1 MYAILCDGATLYDPR
16 VDSLKLSTAKLKLEA
31 GKAGGLDLV
40 VYPSHPLYAQI
51 HRFKSAIEVYHDAT
65 LIFRGRVLNDDVGLN
80 KEKRITCEGDLA
92 FLNDSVI
99 RPYNFTGTI
108 TAFLQSAISSHNAQV
123 ELEKEFVLG
132 TVTVTDPNDYI
143 VRSSIASDV
152 TWNVLKTKLVDVLG
166 GYLIVR
172 RSGGVN
178 YLDYLADSE
187 YRSDQEIKLGKNILD
202 LSKGSKGEDIITALI
217 PYGAKL
223 KDETGKDTDER
234 LTISSVNGGVDYVF
248 DQEAV
253 DQYGWIFGTETW
265 NDVTVAENLMTKAS
279 AELTARRNLDI
290 SLTLSAI
297 DLSMVDPSIDK
308 IRVFE
313 YVKVISP
320 AHDLWEFMLVTK
332 LDLDLLHPRNNK
344 FTVGSAYSTF
354 TDKQLGTDSAIKDLV
369 TIVEQNQTTTG
380 NYVDS
385 RITTL
390 SSSIVQTEA
399 SIRTDVAAS
408 YTSKTELEEY
418 KASVSTQFTQT
429 SDSFNF
435 TFQELVQSIT
445 ELDGDTKTRFEE
457 IVKYIRFID
466 GNIVL
471 GEVGNELTLRISN
484 DRISFLQSS
493 VEVAYLSNNK
503 LYITDA
509 HVLNSIRIGNFA
521 FIPRA
526 NGSLDFKKVVS

>member
-1 MYAILCDGATLYDPR
+1 MYAIFCDGASLYDPR
-16 VDSLKLSTAKLKLEA
+16 VDRLKLSSAKLKLEA
-31 GKAGGLDLV
+31 GKSGGLDLV

-51 HRFKSAIEVYHDAT
+51 HRFKSTIEVYQDAT

-92 FLNDSVI
+92 FLNDSVL

-108 TAFLQSAISSHNAQV
+108 VAFIQTALSSHNAQV
-123 ELEKEFVLG
+123 EVAKQFTLG

-166 GYLIVR
+166 GYLVVR

-234 LTISSVNGGVDYVF
+234 VTISAVNGGVDYVF

-320 AHDLWEFMLVTK
+320 AHDLGEFMLVTK
-332 LDLDLLHPRNNK
+332 LDLDLLQPRNNK

-354 TDKQLGTDSAIKDLV
+354 TDKQLGAETAVKDLV
-369 TIVEQNQTTTG
+369 NTVEKNQTTTG
-380 NYVDS
+380 AYVDS
-385 RITTL
+385 QVTVL
-390 SSSIVQTEA
+390 ASSIVQTEER
-399 SIRTDVAAS
+399 IRLDVS
-408 YTSKTELEEY
+408 ETYTSKTELEEY
-418 KASVSTQFTQT
+418 KSRVSTQFEQT
-429 SDSFNF
+429 SEAFDF
-435 TFQELVQSIT
+435 TFKELTETIT
-445 ELDGDTKTRFEE
+445 EIDGDTRTKFEE
-457 IVKYIRFID
+457 LVKYIRFIG

-526 NGSLDFKKVVS
+526 NGSLDFKKVVN

>member
-1 MYAILCDGATLYDPR
+1 MYAIFCDGASLYDPR

-40 VYPSHPLYAQI
+40 VYPNHPLYAQI
-51 HRFKSAIEVYHDAT
+51 RRFKSTIEVYQDAT
-65 LIFRGRVLNDDVGLN
+65 LIFRGRVLNDDIGLN
-80 KEKRITCEGDLA
+80 KEKRIVCEGDLA
-92 FLNDSVI
+92 FLNDSVL

-123 ELEKEFVLG
+123 EAEKEFTLG
-132 TVTVTDPNDYI
+132 DVTVTDPNDYI

-234 LTISSVNGGVDYVF
+234 LTISAVNGGVDYVF

-253 DQYGWIFGTETW
+253 DAYGWIFGTETW
-265 NDVTVAENLMTKAS
+265 NDVTVAENLMTKAT
-279 AELTARRNLDI
+279 AELTRRRNLDI

-320 AHDLWEFMLVTK
+320 AHDLGEFMLVTK
-332 LDLDLLHPRNNK
+332 LDLDLLQPRNNK

-354 TDKQLGTDSAIKDLV
+354 TDKQLGTETAVKDLV
-369 TIVEQNQTTTG
+369 TIVEQNKTTTR

-390 SSSIVQTEA
+390 SSSIEQTEA

-471 GEVGNELTLRISN
+471 GEIGNELTLRISN

-526 NGSLDFKKVVS
+526 NGSLDFKKVVN

>member
-1 MYAILCDGATLYDPR
+1 MYAIFCDGASLYDPR
-16 VDSLKLSTAKLKLEA
+16 VDALKLASAKLKLDA
-31 GKAGGLDLV
+31 GKAGGLDFTI
-40 VYPSHPLYAQI
+40 YPSHPLYAQI
-51 HRFKSAIEVYHDAT
+51 RRFKSVIEVYHDAAM
-65 LIFRGRVLNDDVGLN
+65 IFRGRVLNDEVGLN
-80 KEKRITCEGDLA
+80 KEKHIICEGDLA
-92 FLNDSVI
+92 FLNDSI
-99 RPYNFTGTI
+99 LRPYTFTGTI
-108 TAFLQSAISSHNAQV
+108 AAFLQTAISSHNAQV
-123 ELEKEFVLG
+123 EAAKQFTLG
-132 TVTVTDPNDYI
+132 NVTVTDPNDYI
-143 VRSSIASDV
+143 IRSSIASDV
-152 TWNVLKTKLVDVLG
+152 TWSVLKTKLVDVLG

-187 YRSDQEIKLGKNILD
+187 YMSGQEITLGKNILD

-223 KDETGKDTDER
+223 KDENGKDTDER
-234 LTISSVNGGVDYVF
+234 LTITAVNGDLDYVH

-253 DQYGWIFGTETW
+253 DEYGWIFGTETW
-265 NDVTVAENLMTKAS
+265 NDVTVADNLLTKAT
-279 AELTARRNLDI
+279 AELARRRNMDI
-290 SLTLSAI
+290 SVTLSAI
-297 DLSMVDPSIDK
+297 DLSMVDQSIDA

-313 YVKVISP
+313 YVKVVSP
-320 AHDLWEFMLVTK
+320 AHELGEFMLVTK
-332 LDLDLLHPRNNK
+332 LDLDLLQPRNNK
-344 FTVGSAYSTF
+344 LTVGVAYSTF
-354 TDKQLGTDSAIKDLV
+354 TDKQLGTDEAVKDLIT
-369 TIVEQNQTTTG
+369 TIEKNQTAAG

-385 RITTL
+385 QVTAL
-390 SSSIVQTEA
+390 ASSIVQTEA
-399 SIRTDVAAS
+399 NIRMDVS
-408 YTSKTELEEY
+408 ETYTSKTELEEY
-418 KASVSTQFTQT
+418 MESVSTRFEQT

-445 ELDGDTKTRFEE
+445 EIDGDTKTRFEE
-457 IVKYIRFID
+457 IVKYIRFVD

-526 NGSLDFKKVVS
+526 NGSLDFKKVVN

>member
-1 MYAILCDGATLYDPR
+1 MYAIFCDGASLYDPR

-40 VYPSHPLYAQI
+40 VYPNHPLYAQI

-65 LIFRGRVLNDDVGLN
+65 LIFRGRVLNDDVGLQ

-92 FLNDSVI
+92 FLNDSVL

-123 ELEKEFVLG
+123 EPEKEFTLG
-132 TVTVTDPNDYI
+132 DVTVTDPNDYI
-143 VRSSIASDV
+143 IRSSIASDV

-166 GYLIVR
+166 GYLMVR

-187 YRSDQEIKLGKNILD
+187 YMSEQEIKLGKNILD

-223 KDETGKDTDER
+223 KDENGKDTDER
-234 LTISSVNGGVDYVF
+234 LTISAVNGGVDYVF

-253 DQYGWIFGTETW
+253 DAYGWIFGTETW
-265 NDVTVAENLMTKAS
+265 NDVTVAENLMTKAT
-279 AELTARRNLDI
+279 AELTRRRNLDI

-320 AHDLWEFMLVTK
+320 THDLGEFMLVTK
-332 LDLDLLHPRNNK
+332 LDLDLLQPRNNK
-344 FTVGSAYSTF
+344 FTVGVAYSTF
-354 TDKQLGTDSAIKDLV
+354 TDKQLGTDTAVKDLIT
-369 TIVEQNQTTTG
+369 TIEKNQTDAG

-385 RITTL
+385 QVTAL
-390 SSSIVQTEA
+390 SSSIEQTEE
-399 SIRTDVAAS
+399 SIRMDVS
-408 YTSKTELEEY
+408 ETYTSKTAFQEY
-418 KASVSTQFTQT
+418 TKSVSTQFEQT
-429 SDSFNF
+429 SESFNF
-435 TFQELVQSIT
+435 TFSELSQTISD
-445 ELDGDTKTRFEE
+445 LDGDTRTKFDE

-484 DRISFLQSS
+484 DRISFLQSA

-509 HVLNSIRIGNFA
+509 QVLNSIRIGNFA